1 MISKCNKQG
10 QRFSCQREVC
20 KHLHTQRFTKAAVIH
35 FVRCRLVRWRLNGL
49 PARVT
54 TWATRNLSVITKRCK
69 TCVASAYLRTILN
82 GWCTARRFRSMPGK
96 KGMGSCLFGCG
107 RGVDSIEHYAHCAIL
122 RAARETNVTINTIPC
137 GIDGF
142 LMLHCRVEEH
152 VVIEHAR
159 YIYAFY
165 M

>member
-1 MISKCNKQG
+1 
-10 QRFSCQREVC
+10 
-20 KHLHTQRFTKAAVIH
+20 
-35 FVRCRLVRWRLNGL
+35 
-49 PARVT
+49 
-54 TWATRNLSVITKRCK
+54 
-69 TCVASAYLRTILN
+69 
-82 GWCTARRFRSMPGK
+82 MPGK

-142 LMLHCRVEEH
+142 LMLHCRMEEH

-165 M
+165 MCHCILRHTSRIDLDVSKLIQTMLARTGKSDTGRSRRF